1 MIPKFRAFFDGTMV
15 HNASKVGNALYWE
28 DGANFDAFAFKQQ
41 NPAILMQYA
50 GFKDKH
56 AISIYTG
63 DILTDAYGRV
73 MEVEWRVYRFRFKAL
88 TETNFT
94 YTHQIG
100 EWFEFDDDIPE
111 IIGNIYENPELVE
124 KYK

>member
-15 HNASKVGNALYWE
+15 YDAAKVGNALYWG
-28 DGANFDAFAFKQQ
+28 DGENFDAFAFKQH
-41 NPAILMQYA
+41 NPAILMQYT

-63 DILTDAYGRV
+63 DILKDCYGRV

-94 YTHQIG
+94 YTHQLG
-100 EWFEFDDDIPE
+100 EWFEIDDDFPE
-111 IIGNIYENPELVE
+111 ILGNIYENPDFVE
-124 KYK
+124 KFQ